1 MGNKFRDR
9 KSGKTTDI
17 SEQIPG
23 KQFGEQTQGT
33 KLMEQKYRGKNPW
46 GDVPG
51 QFPGQ
56 KFCETNV
63 KNKTTEKSVKHTL
76 GKIIE
81 QIPG

>member
-33 KLMEQKYRGKNPW
+33 KLMEQKYREKNPW

-51 QFPGQ
+51 QNFLG
-56 KFCETNV
+56 
-63 KNKTTEKSVKHTL
+63 KNSVKRMLKT
-76 GKIIE
+76 K
-81 QIPG
+81 QRKNQ